1 MATDAHLGPRK
12 VGIPLGIGIT
22 IFPLIF
28 SWFLLRNGHSRLAR
42 VLGFSWLVVE
52 LIAIITTHENPGN
65 TMTAQVD
72 TPSSRENPIKDA
84 PKDIYHAYAYSSY
97 GNAKYKNKFILV
109 EGLIVNTDL
118 IFKTI
123 KGGSDIDNGFNL
135 DSRIEKIPS
144 KKKIIEEAKVYGI
157 DPEIMRSTYPSI
169 DLELSGES
177 RGSKGMGNFGD
188 FILVFNSHPEDL
200 HKLKLG
206 NKAKIVGQVNCWLN
220 DAVVVRD
227 CRLVP

>member
-1 MATDAHLGPRK
+1 MLYPNKPTAIRSRGVVMATDAHLGPRK

-84 PKDIYHAYAYSSY
+84 PKDIYHAYAYP
-97 GNAKYKNKFILV
+97 IL
-109 EGLIVNTDL
+109 GKPPALP
-118 IFKTI
+118 
-123 KGGSDIDNGFNL
+123 GW
-135 DSRIEKIPS
+135 
-144 KKKIIEEAKVYGI
+144 
-157 DPEIMRSTYPSI
+157 
-169 DLELSGES
+169 
-177 RGSKGMGNFGD
+177 
-188 FILVFNSHPEDL
+188 
-200 HKLKLG
+200 
-206 NKAKIVGQVNCWLN
+206 Q
-220 DAVVVRD
+220 
-227 CRLVP
+227 